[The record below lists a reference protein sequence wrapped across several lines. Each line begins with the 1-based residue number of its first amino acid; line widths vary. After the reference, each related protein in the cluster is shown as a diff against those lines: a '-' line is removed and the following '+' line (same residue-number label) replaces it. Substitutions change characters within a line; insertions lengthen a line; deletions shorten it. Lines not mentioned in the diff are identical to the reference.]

1 MSSVIWSM
9 FDLQNKIKTL
19 KKTKNVLILAHV
31 YTPPEIQ
38 DAADFVGDSLG
49 LSRKAA
55 DPSITQDK
63 IIFCGVY
70 FMAETAALLNDRK
83 KVYVLDPKA
92 GCPMADMVDAEDVLK
107 LKKEY
112 PDAAVVT
119 YVNSTAAVKAVSD
132 ICVTSANAVD
142 IVKKLPQKKIIFV
155 PDKSLGAYVAAQV
168 PEKEIILM
176 SGFCPTHHRIL
187 GEFLM
192 CAKAEHPQALVLA
205 HPENNRNILDK
216 ADFIGS
222 TGQMQKYAAGSPVKE
237 FIIASENGLLYRLRA
252 DNPGKK
258 FYPVTPLAVCPNMQK
273 NTLGKLQD
281 ALENESHRVIVD
293 TKTAANARLSIQK
306 MLELS

>member
-1 MSSVIWSM
+1 MS
-9 FDLQNKIKTL
+9 DLQTKIKTL
-19 KKTKNVLILAHV
+19 KDQKNAIILAHV
-31 YTPPEIQ
+31 YTPPPIQ
-38 DAADFVGDSLG
+38 DSADFVGDSLE

-55 DPSITQDK
+55 DPSITQDR

-70 FMAETAALLNDRK
+70 FMAETAAILAPQK
-83 KVYVLDPKA
+83 KVYIPDYQA
-92 GCPMADMVDAEDVLK
+92 GCPMADMADAADVLK
-107 LKKEY
+107 LKSEH

-132 ICVTSANAVD
+132 ICVTSANAVA

-168 PEKEIILM
+168 PDKEIILM

-187 GEFLM
+187 GEFLTRT
-192 CAKAEHPQALVLA
+192 KNEHPQALVLA
-205 HPENNRNILDK
+205 HPENNKNILDQ

-222 TGQMQKYAAGSPVKE
+222 TGQIQKYVSDSAAAE
-237 FIIASENGLLYRLRA
+237 FIIASENGLLYRLST
-252 DNPGKK
+252 DNPAKK

-273 NTLGKLQD
+273 NTLEKL
-281 ALENESHRVIVD
+281 AAVLENDTNLVTVD
-293 TKTAANARLSIQK
+293 KETAAKTRLSIQR